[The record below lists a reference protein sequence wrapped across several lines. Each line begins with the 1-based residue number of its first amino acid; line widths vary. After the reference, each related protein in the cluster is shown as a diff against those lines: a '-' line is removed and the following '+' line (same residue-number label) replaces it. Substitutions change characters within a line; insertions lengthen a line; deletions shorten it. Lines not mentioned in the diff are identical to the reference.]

1 MSTDENLPD
10 HITFNFM
17 LVLGKWLSQKYGNSN
32 HIINEE
38 YVNFWNYSKFYLI
51 SKIGYFL

>member
-1 MSTDENLPD
+1 MSTDENLQD

-32 HIINEE
+32 HIINEK
-38 YVNFWNYSKFYLI
+38 YVNFWNYSKF
-51 SKIGYFL
+51 